1 MDVVIKLVSLV
12 ITHDVTPSIVM
23 ILFFVHQ
30 QNKQSNQ
37 NKKEIEKLKKYNE
50 KQQAEEKEHRSKE
63 LEKLK
68 TYNEKR
74 QAEELEKL
82 KTYNEKRQAE
92 EKEYQSI
99 KLENVL
105 ERIKNHDRDNQKHVE
120 KLLLELI
127 NKEK

>member
-30 QNKQSNQ
+30 QNKQSNH

-50 KQQAEEKEHRSKE
+50 KQQAEEKEHISKE

-92 EKEYQSI
+92 EKEYQS
-99 KLENVL
+99 KELENAL
-105 ERIKNHDRDNQKHVE
+105 KRIKSHDKDNQEGVKQ
-120 KLLLELI
+120 LLLELL

>member
-74 QAEELEKL
+74 QAEELE
-82 KTYNEKRQAE
+82 
-92 EKEYQSI
+92 
-99 KLENVL
+99 NVL
-105 ERIKNHDRDNQKHVE
+105 ERIKYHDRGNREHLE
-120 KLLLELI
+120 KLLLELL

>member
-74 QAEELEKL
+74 QAEE
-82 KTYNEKRQAE
+82 
-92 EKEYQSI
+92 KEYQSI

>member
-30 QNKQSNQ
+30 QNKQSNH

-50 KQQAEEKEHRSKE
+50 KQQAEEKERQSKE
-63 LEKLK
+63 LE
-68 TYNEKR
+68 N
-74 QAEELEKL
+74 A
-82 KTYNEKRQAE
+82 
-92 EKEYQSI
+92 
-99 KLENVL
+99 L
-105 ERIKNHDRDNQKHVE
+105 ERIKSHDRDNQKHVE
-120 KLLLELI
+120 KLLLELL

>member
-1 MDVVIKLVSLV
+1 VDVVIKLVSLV

-37 NKKEIEKLKKYNE
+37 NKK
-50 KQQAEEKEHRSKE
+50 
-63 LEKLK
+63 
-68 TYNEKR
+68 
-74 QAEELEKL
+74 ELEKL

>member
-1 MDVVIKLVSLV
+1 VDVVIKLVSLV

-74 QAEELEKL
+74 QAEELE
-82 KTYNEKRQAE
+82 
-92 EKEYQSI
+92 
-99 KLENVL
+99 NVL
-105 ERIKNHDRDNQKHVE
+105 ERIKYHDRGNREHLE
-120 KLLLELI
+120 KLLLELL